1 MVQDLRSLLKKL
13 KRSKNAERNK
23 IQVSMVK
30 MD

>member
-13 KRSKNAERNK
+13 KRSKNVERNK